1 MKRRA
6 LLPLLLAGLA
16 LAAPASSQPS
26 QPAPPPTPQ
35 TAETQGPAEPP
46 PRLEDK
52 ISTTRHTVRI
62 GGQEIRYTAT
72 AGTLVLREE
81 QGRPRASMFFV
92 AYQREGENP
101 ARRPVTFTFNG
112 GPGSSSVWLHM
123 GTFGPRRVALE
134 EEGTAPP
141 PPYRLVD
148 NDQSLLDVT
157 DLVFIDP
164 VSTGFSRAAP
174 GESEKR
180 FHGVRE
186 DVQAV
191 GELIRLWTARNGRW
205 ASPKFLAGE
214 SYGTTRAAAL
224 SHHLQETYGM
234 YLNGLVLVSS
244 ILNFQTAR
252 FDTGNDLA
260 YPLFL
265 PTFTA
270 TAWYHKRL
278 PEDLQAGGLQNA
290 LREAERFAQGEYT
303 LALMQGNDLPPA
315 ERRRV
320 AERLARLTGLSP
332 DWLERA
338 NLRVTTDLFT
348 KELLRGQRQTVG
360 RLDSRF
366 KGVDRTAVE
375 HEYEFDPSYAAIY
388 GPFTAVLN
396 DYVRRELGFESD
408 LPYEILTDRVDPWSF
423 ATYSNRY
430 VNVAEDMRQA
440 MARNPGLRVFVGSG
454 YYDLATPY
462 FATEYTFDHLA
473 FDPGFAERVTKT
485 YYEAGHMMY
494 IRKADLVKLKQD
506 VAAFLRAAGGG
517 DT

>member
-1 MKRRA
+1 MRRGT
-6 LLPLLLAGLA
+6 LLSLFLGLA
-16 LAAPASSQPS
+16 LAAPAFPQPP
-26 QPAPPPTPQ
+26 QPTPPPPQVEEQKPAPP
-35 TAETQGPAEPP
+35 
-46 PRLEDK
+46 LEDK
-52 ISTTRHTVRI
+52 LSVTHHTVRI
-62 GGQEIRYTAT
+62 GGQEVRYTAT
-72 AGTLVLREE
+72 AGILVLREE
-81 QGRPRASMFFV
+81 DGKPRASIFFV
-92 AYQREGENP
+92 AYQRDGQDP

-123 GTFGPRRVALE
+123 GTFGPRRVLMG
-134 EEGTAPP
+134 EEGEAPAPP
-141 PPYRLVD
+141 YQRVD

-174 GESEKR
+174 GESEKQ

-186 DVQAV
+186 DVRSV

-224 SHHLQETYGM
+224 SYYLQDTYGM

-244 ILNFQTAR
+244 ILDFQTTR
-252 FDTGNDLA
+252 FDTGNDLP

-290 LREAERFAQGEYT
+290 LREAERFAQGEYA

-315 ERRRV
+315 ERRRI
-320 AERLARLTGLSP
+320 AERLAQLTGLSA

-338 NLRVTTDLFT
+338 NLRITTELFT

-366 KGVDRTAVE
+366 KGVDRAAVE
-375 HEYEFDPSYAAIY
+375 HEYEYDPSYAAIY

-423 ATYSNRY
+423 ADYSNRY

-440 MARNPGLRVFVGSG
+440 MARNPALKVLVANG

-494 IRKADLVKLKQD
+494 IRKAELVRLKQD
-506 VAAFLRAAGGG
+506 IAAFIRAAGGG
-517 DT
+517 GT